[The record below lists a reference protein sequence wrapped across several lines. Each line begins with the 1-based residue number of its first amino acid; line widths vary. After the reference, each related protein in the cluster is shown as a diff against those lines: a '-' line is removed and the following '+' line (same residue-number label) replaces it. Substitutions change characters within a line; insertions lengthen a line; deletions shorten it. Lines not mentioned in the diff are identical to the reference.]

1 MQQIY
6 TARSDSKCQIEAMV
20 GRRISLQMVKCVG
33 PAAGHKVS
41 GALEINMNGTGYR
54 AAR

>member
-1 MQQIY
+1 MQQICTT
-6 TARSDSKCQIEAMV
+6 TADFKCQIEAMV
-20 GRRISLQMVKCVG
+20 GQQTSLQMVRCLG